1 MKYLKTYENFD
12 DKSDNSKSKLVNLEV
27 DENGNEVLV
36 VTSDEGFAEFCHEN
50 SSSLSGFFDPY
61 LEDCEENYPPKKA
74 YDIALEQFIDDYLL
88 NNTDFKFVDVS
99 KEFMMDF
106 LYTHFS

>member
-12 DKSDNSKSKLVNLEV
+12 ENKLDNSESKLVNLEI
-27 DENGNEVLV
+27 DENGNEILV
-36 VTSDEGFAEFCHEN
+36 ITGDEGFAEFCHEN
-50 SSSLSGFFDPY
+50 SLYSAFDPY

-88 NNTDFKFVDVS
+88 SNTDFKFVNIS
-99 KEFMMDF
+99 KEFMTDF
-106 LYTHFS
+106 LYTYFS